1 MHRAP
6 TQRVSLCR
14 CAREVRR
21 VRALRYARALARPRS
36 KPPLRTYAPTSPTPC
51 TLPPARGVRPSCKAA
66 RAAWRVFEQPISTPP
81 RDRSRPQHA
90 PHRPPQA
97 RGRCAGAA
105 AGGGGRESAGDGAAT
120 ARGRRR
126 RRVQRQG
133 PAGHLQRLRGERAW
147 VGGGTPAS
155 VAGLCPFAPLPP
167 VQAHRSHTHAPP
179 SSPGA
184 LPPFCRAKCCCYNGG
199 AGIISY
205 EPSDT
210 CTCSRKIHTGQIV
223 TATLLSVVLAVAVLL
238 SNLYLAGSLPISP
251 YPGSPR
257 RRGAPSSSPSSSPLR
272 RA

>member
-120 ARGRRR
+120 ARGRRQQR
-126 RRVQRQG
+126 RERPLPRSGGGDYTRGRQAAAAAAG
-133 PAGHLQRLRGERAW
+133 GANAHAPLCPAGTLQN
-147 VGGGTPAS
+147 
-155 VAGLCPFAPLPP
+155 PLPA
-167 VQAHRSHTHAPP
+167 QAACAPAACGRGWAWRGARVGSGAARQSTSQTSKRDTRKERRKDELHDEL
-179 SSPGA
+179 SS
-184 LPPFCRAKCCCYNGG
+184 
-199 AGIISY
+199 
-205 EPSDT
+205 
-210 CTCSRKIHTGQIV
+210 CS
-223 TATLLSVVLAVAVLL
+223 
-238 SNLYLAGSLPISP
+238 ISP
-251 YPGSPR
+251 R
-257 RRGAPSSSPSSSPLR
+257 AP
-272 RA
+272 